1 MGTLKE
7 YDAKMDAKHR
17 LTIRGAKYEHYHVKE
32 YADGRIELEPRVLVN
47 PFEIS
52 KRTLSAMDQSMKNF
66 EKGSVS
72 DPLDLSEFAE

>member
-1 MGTLKE
+1 MLKWMLNT
-7 YDAKMDAKHR
+7 DSPS
-17 LTIRGAKYEHYHVKE
+17 GAQKYEHYHVKE

-47 PFEIS
+47 PFEVS
-52 KRTLSAMDQSMKNF
+52 KRTLSAMDQSMKSL